1 MIDTHCHLD
10 DEKLYLSAGEI
21 ISKFDE
27 HSIEKVINAGASLE
41 GCKRSVKLC
50 NKYDKV
56 YATVGI
62 HPEEATD
69 FTSEAK
75 DFIIK
80 SATNPKVVAVGE
92 IGLDYYY
99 EVVDRAVQQKVMA
112 EQIEMAKSL
121 KLPVVLHVRD
131 AFKDALDILKDNTN
145 KLDYGVVLHCY
156 SGSREML
163 REFDKFD
170 VFYSFGGAIT
180 FKNYGKADV
189 IQAVRRDRIMLET
202 DSPYI
207 TPVPFRGKVNTPLNV
222 TLVANKMAE
231 MLSVSVDEIEKITTE
246 NAKTIYS
253 RIR

>member
-10 DEKLYLSAGEI
+10 DEKLYLSASEI
-21 ISKFDE
+21 ISKFGE
-27 HSIEKVINAGASLE
+27 HSIEKVINAGASLD
-41 GCKRSVKLC
+41 GCKRSVELS

-62 HPEEATD
+62 HPEEATY

-99 EVVDRAVQQKVMA
+99 EVVDRVVQQKVMA

-121 KLPVVLHVRD
+121 KLPIVLHIRD
-131 AFKDALDILKDNTN
+131 AFKDALDILKDNAN

-202 DSPYI
+202 DSPYL